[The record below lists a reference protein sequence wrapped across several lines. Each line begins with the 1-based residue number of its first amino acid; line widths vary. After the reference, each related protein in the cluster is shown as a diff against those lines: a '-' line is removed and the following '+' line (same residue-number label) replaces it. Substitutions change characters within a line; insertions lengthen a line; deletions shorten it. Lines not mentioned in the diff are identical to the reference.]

1 MVKLSVVFFLLLTIT
16 SFGQSVDNGVIKGT
30 VVDGYSGVA
39 GIYVINVQTEAA
51 AITAND
57 GSFTVAAKMGET
69 ILFAGMQYKSIRVLL
84 TDTLFR
90 NGQLEQRLY
99 PIMNELNEVVIK
111 RYDHI
116 NAVDLGLVSAGQRK
130 YSVAERRLE
139 GASALN
145 PSASADGSGMAG
157 GSVSADPIFN
167 MFSGRT
173 AMLKKELV
181 NEKKEV
187 FRRQLE
193 RMFSE
198 SYIENKLQIP
208 ADYVKGFEYYAVDN
222 DRFTKILEGKNRV
235 TIEFLLS
242 ELATKYKV
250 IIAGQTK

>member
-1 MVKLSVVFFLLLTIT
+1 MVKLSVVFLLLLTVA
-16 SFGQSVDNGVIKGT
+16 SFGQSMNNGLVKGT
-30 VVDGYSGVA
+30 VVDGYSGVS
-39 GIYVINVQTEAA
+39 GIYVINVETEAA

-57 GSFTVAAKMGET
+57 GSFTVAAKLGET
-69 ILFAGMQYKSIRVLL
+69 LLFAGMQYKSVRVLL
-84 TDTLFR
+84 TDQLFR
-90 NGQLEQRLY
+90 NGVLEQRLY

-116 NAVDLGLVSAGQRK
+116 NAVDLGLVPAGQRR
-130 YSVAERRLE
+130 YSGAERRLE

-181 NEKKEV
+181 NEKKEG
-187 FRRQLE
+187 FRRQLG
-193 RMFSE
+193 RMFTE
-198 SYIENKLQIP
+198 SYIENKLEIP
-208 ADYVKGFEYYAVDN
+208 ADYIKGFEYYAVDN
-222 DRFTKILEGKNRV
+222 DKFTKILETKNRI

-250 IIAGQTK
+250 IIASQTK